1 MNGSQSLRSTHEAT
15 GGLHVVRVGPAG
27 GRPLVA
33 LHGGPGEAHD
43 CLRPH
48 LDRLASSHRQV
59 VYYDQRGGGRS
70 TLAHGAHPVGWE
82 GHVADIELVRR
93 HLDQDRIDLLGF
105 SWGGLLALL
114 HALEHPDHVAR
125 LVLVSPAPTRSDTG
139 EAMKHE
145 LRAAAA
151 RPEVD
156 ALRQRLEPIAC
167 DERDPE
173 AARRARFALK
183 IAPFFA
189 DPERALAV
197 TPVETRKDVADAVAR
212 SLATFDL
219 RPRLE
224 SLRSVPTLVVRGAQ
238 DPMPEET
245 TAETAALLGAKLL
258 VLDRCGHAPFVEAAD
273 AFFAAADAFLDGT

>member
-1 MNGSQSLRSTHEAT
+1 MKDGRSARSTHETA

-27 GRPLVA
+27 GRPLVV

-48 LDRLASSHRQV
+48 LDRLVSSHRRV

-70 TLAHGAHPVGWE
+70 TLAHGARPVGWE
-82 GHVADIELVRR
+82 EHVADVELVRR
-93 HLDQDRIDLLGF
+93 HLDQDRVDVLGF

-114 HALEHPDHVAR
+114 HAIEHPEHVAR

-139 EAMKHE
+139 EAMKHT
-145 LRAAAA
+145 LRAAEA

-156 ALRQRLEPIAC
+156 ALRRRLEPIAC

-173 AARRARFALK
+173 AAWRARFTLK

-189 DPERALAV
+189 DPARALAV
-197 TPVETRKDVADAVAR
+197 TPVETRRDVADAVAR
-212 SLATFDL
+212 SLAAFDL

-238 DPMPEET
+238 DPVPAET
-245 TAETAALLGAKLL
+245 TAETAERLGGRLV

-273 AFFAAADAFLDGT
+273 AFFAAVDAFLDDS